1 MWFLF
6 YLVDLSLD
14 LDSYAFELVLG
25 DFEVN

>member
-14 LDSYAFELVLG
+14 LDSNAFELVLG